1 MVSYA
6 RQLSECKNVDIGT
19 TVRPKTDIAG
29 VEICPGTWGVRT
41 PPTLFREQLSL
52 SLSFCLTLLALS
64 FSGKCYRALAC
75 VAELA
80 AAPVTIELYT
90 RPPPRSL
97 LDRDG
102 VTGIKESW
110 ALGFDRAIN
119 IITEARFFRKQ
130 ALSDTLRLPSDLG
143 EKASSV
149 FKVENVAKVDVLV
162 WCWPLLDGP
171 ARVQPCAPQ
180 RGCCLFCSGAAVVD
194 DAECVKNLEIYLR
207 ET

>member
-1 MVSYA
+1 MGGPYAANIVS
-6 RQLSECKNVDIGT
+6 V
-19 TVRPKTDIAG
+19 
-29 VEICPGTWGVRT
+29 T
-41 PPTLFREQLSL
+41 PPLSLSL

-80 AAPVTIELYT
+80 AAAVTIELFAP
-90 RPPPRSL
+90 PPPRSL

-143 EKASSV
+143 ESFQRFQSGTCCESWCLGV
-149 FKVENVAKVDVLV
+149 VLATARRTGAGTALRPPA
-162 WCWPLLDGP
+162 WLLLTL
-171 ARVQPCAPQ
+171 Q
-180 RGCCLFCSGAAVVD
+180 RRSCG
-194 DAECVKNLEIYLR
+194 
-207 ET
+207 